1 MMIGIIGVGTDI
13 VLGLSGTLVLPV
25 GPLPHQKRIDR

>member
-13 VLGLSGTLVLPV
+13 VLGLFGRWLFPWSRSLI
-25 GPLPHQKRIDR
+25 KKE